1 LVILLLPLL
10 AEISIILETNCLEL
24 LYVLY
29 RVPFKV
35 LLMGNPLDGN
45 LGNCKLILEKHVI
58 KLHFPETSEPFEN
71 K

>member
-1 LVILLLPLL
+1 L
-10 AEISIILETNCLEL
+10 AEISNILETNCLEL
-24 LYVLY
+24 LHVLY

-45 LGNCKLILEKHVI
+45 LCNCKLILEKHV